1 MRGHRH
7 DEREER
13 FLGLLRRN
21 RRRIERICRSWTD
34 GGAERDDLR
43 SEIHFQLWRSLPS
56 FDGRAGEDTWLFRV
70 ALNTALLHA
79 RRRGRRRDEAAPDGA
94 LDAASAARPAA
105 EPAAHRR
112 LEERERRRRLGAA
125 VRALPPVDRTLVSLW
140 LEELTYRQIAEVT
153 GLSENHVGV
162 RLHRARK
169 RLAAELDA
177 GEA

>member
-1 MRGHRH
+1 MPGHRR
-7 DEREER
+7 DEREGR
-13 FLGLLRRN
+13 FLDLLRRN

-79 RRRGRRRDEAAPDGA
+79 RRRGRRRDGAAPDEA
-94 LDAASAARPAA
+94 LDAASAA

-112 LEERERRRRLGAA
+112 LEERERRRRLVAA
-125 VRALPPVDRTLVSLW
+125 VRALPPVDRTLVTLW
-140 LEELTYRQIAEVT
+140 LEELTYRQIAEVS